1 MVAAFCLGWNVI
13 SWSHMAYNFSSFK
26 AELADIAQ
34 WLQKEYTQIST
45 GRANPALLDSVQVES
60 YGTYQPIKNI
70 ASITIEEVRTLRISP
85 WDKNVIKDIETAIR
99 DSGLPLS
106 AVADG
111 NGLRVSVPQLTAES
125 KQSLVKLCK
134 EKLEDARV
142 KVRMARQTTD
152 KDIDANEKA
161 EDDKFRAKDELQK
174 LVDEIN
180 KSLEEIFAK
189 KETDITTV

>member
-1 MVAAFCLGWNVI
+1 
-13 SWSHMAYNFSSFK
+13 MAYNFSSFK